1 MFIGSIENIIRHV
14 HTYFTYRKYETVL
27 AVHVLTKSSDKRKL
41 L

>member
-27 AVHVLTKSSDKRKL
+27 AVSADQVQW
-41 L
+41 